1 MQPQMNT
8 SSAVPITSTAG
19 RKPKNC
25 TCAKRDSLSIALFIV
40 DLQCPFIKNLCC
52 QYNKHWT

>member
-40 DLQCPFIKNLCC
+40 YCGFAMSFHQEFMLPI
-52 QYNKHWT
+52 